1 MKISN
6 ASDTTSP
13 LTEHI
18 SNFLTVASILF
29 PFMPNAYRTIFLIIA
44 ILTVAYRP
52 SIVTKKEIT
61 PFYILFFAA
70 IMVSVFSKYPAKG
83 IFNTKGIL
91 FDLIVPFFFFAFSP
105 LIKRRKL
112 LKLLPYSVIV
122 FLGVALCL
130 HLLYPKGWHIF
141 NRDGGLVGFVG
152 GKLTYAGVISFI
164 LPVLLLKLSEDQK
177 GSSTIFLSSLII
189 LVSLAINGTRSYY
202 LGIVAF
208 LILMIAFSKGTFK
221 LIYMGM
227 LLIFIATVILYPK
240 SFNYVK
246 KSIPKEENVSAFSRI
261 EMWKTGLRIFKEHPL
276 LGIGYELWSEPNYS
290 KKLLDKYGT
299 SKLQE
304 LRQKFPSLEK
314 ALRGHLHS
322 NYIMMLVGGGIL
334 LFLAFIF
341 FFISFFIFFTKI
353 PPQIRLLGVGL
364 LIIFAI
370 SGIFEYS
377 FGDAE
382 VIQNF
387 SMALGLLV
395 SQSKADEN
403 NNKNA

>member
-18 SNFLTVASILF
+18 SNFLTIASILF
-29 PFMPNAYRTIFLIIA
+29 PFMPNAYRTTFLIFA
-44 ILTVAYRP
+44 LLTVAFRP
-52 SIVTKKEIT
+52 SIIIKKEIT
-61 PFYILFFAA
+61 PFYILFFVA
-70 IMVSVFSKYPAKG
+70 IIVSVFSRYPAKS

-91 FDLIVPFFFFAFSP
+91 FDLTVPFVIFAFSP
-105 LIKRRKL
+105 LIKRERL

-122 FLGVALCL
+122 FLVVALCL

-164 LPVLLLKLSEDQK
+164 LPVLLLKLSEDPK
-177 GSSTIFLSSLII
+177 GSSTILLSSLII

-221 LIYMGM
+221 FIYMGM
-227 LLIFIATVILYPK
+227 LLIFIATVLLYPK

-246 KSIPKEENVSAFSRI
+246 ESVPKEVNVSAFSRI

-276 LGIGYELWSEPNYS
+276 LGIGYELWSDPYYNKE
-290 KKLLDKYGT
+290 LLDKYGT
-299 SKLQE
+299 AKLQE
-304 LRQKFPSLEK
+304 LRQKFPRLEK
-314 ALRGHLHS
+314 ALHGHLHS
-322 NYIMMLVGGGIL
+322 NYIMMLVNGGIL
-334 LFLAFIF
+334 LFLAFF
-341 FFISFFIFFTKI
+341 FFLAYFFIVFMKT
-353 PPQIRLLGVGL
+353 PQEIKFLGIGL
-364 LIIFAI
+364 LLIFAI

-387 SMALGLLV
+387 SMALGLLIR
-395 SQSKADEN
+395 QSKANESNYKD
-403 NNKNA
+403 A